1 MWARVSTY
9 QFPSDDVDGSAE
21 RFSQA
26 LGELDEP
33 GLERAELLID
43 RSSGK
48 ALTITVWDSEET
60 LQSSVETAN
69 RLRSSAADA
78 AGGSILDVSHY
89 EVVQD

>member
-9 QFPSDDVDGSAE
+9 KLPADDLEGAIE

-26 LGELDEP
+26 LGEVQEP
-33 GLERAELLID
+33 GLERAELLVD

-60 LQSSVETAN
+60 LLSSVEAAN
-69 RLRSSAADA
+69 RIRSGAAEA
-78 AGGSILDVSHY
+78 ASVSIEDVAHY
-89 EVVQD
+89 KIIE